1 MKKVFIL
8 IISLFIFTFSYTQEH
23 NYKVGE
29 FLKYRIHYGPLNA
42 GMSTIEVKESKIAGR
57 DHFHIIGKGWTTGVV
72 KTFFKVTDRYESHID
87 KGTGLPSKFIRKIDE
102 GGYTKD
108 KELVFNHSSKQVF
121 VNDKKHNKTR
131 YIDFKEKNI
140 QDMISAFY
148 YLRDYDTSNMGIGDE
163 INIKIFMDEEEYALK
178 LKILG
183 KEYKRIKNI
192 GEIECLKIRPYVV
205 SGRVFKEK
213 ESVTVWVTNDRNHIP
228 VQIKASLAV
237 GSLKA
242 DLVEYKNL
250 KNTLVFK

>member
-8 IISLFIFTFSYTQEH
+8 VISLFIFTSYEAQEH

-29 FLKYRIHYGPLNA
+29 FLKYKIHYGPLNA
-42 GMSTIEVKESKIAGR
+42 GISTIEIKESKIGSR
-57 DHFHIIGKGWTTGVV
+57 DHFHIIGKGWTTGIV
-72 KTFFKVTDRYESHID
+72 KTFFKVVDRYESYID

-102 GGYTKD
+102 GGYIKD
-108 KELVFNHSSKQVF
+108 KELIFNHSSKQVF
-121 VNDKKHNKTR
+121 INNKKHKKTH
-131 YIDFKEKNI
+131 YINFKENNI

-148 YLRDYDTSNMGIGDE
+148 YLRDYDTSKMKAGEQID
-163 INIKIFMDEEEYALK
+163 IKIFMDEEEYTLK

-183 KEYKRIKNI
+183 REYKQIKNI
-192 GEIECLKIRPYVV
+192 GNIECLKIRPYVA

-228 VQIKASLAV
+228 VEIKASLAV

-242 DLVEYKNL
+242 SLIEYKNL
-250 KNTLVFK
+250 KHTLVFK

>member
-1 MKKVFIL
+1 MKKIVIF
-8 IISLFIFTFSYTQEH
+8 IISFFAFIHYHAQQH
-23 NYKVGE
+23 NYKAGE

-42 GMSTIEVKESKIAGR
+42 GISTIEVKNAKIAGR
-57 DHFHIIGKGWTTGVV
+57 DHFHIVGKGWTTGVV
-72 KTFFKVTDRYESHID
+72 KTFFKVSDRYESYID
-87 KGTGLPSKFIRKIDE
+87 KKTGLPTKFIRKIDE

-121 VNDKKHNKTR
+121 VNNKKHKKTQ
-131 YIDFKEKNI
+131 YIRFKDKNI

-148 YLRDYDTSNMGIGDE
+148 YLRDYDTSKMKTGDV
-163 INIKIFMDEEEYALK
+163 INIKIFMDEEEFALK

-183 KEYKRIKNI
+183 REYKKIKNI
-192 GEIECLKIRPYVV
+192 GKVKCLKIRPYVI

-242 DLVEYKNL
+242 DLMEYKNL
-250 KNTLVFK
+250 KNTIVFK

>member
-1 MKKVFIL
+1 MKKVFVF
-8 IISLFIFTFSYTQEH
+8 IISCFLCVCNYAQEH

-42 GMSTIEVKESKIAGR
+42 GISTIEVKESKLAR
-57 DHFHIIGKGWTTGVV
+57 KDHFHIIGKGWTTGVV
-72 KTFFKVTDRYESHID
+72 KTFFKVKDRYESYID
-87 KGTGLPSKFIRKIDE
+87 KETGLPSKFIRKIDE

-108 KELVFNHSSKQVF
+108 KELLFYHSLKQVF
-121 VNDKKHNKTR
+121 VNDKKHKNTQYINIKDNK
-131 YIDFKEKNI
+131 I

-148 YLRDYDTSNMGIGDE
+148 YLRDYDTSNMGAGDE
-163 INIKIFMDEEEYALK
+163 INIKIFMDEEEFALK

-183 KEYKRIKNI
+183 KEYKKIKSI
-192 GEIECLKIRPYVV
+192 GSIECLKIRPYVV

-213 ESVTVWVTNDRNHIP
+213 ESVTIWVTNDRNHIP

>member
-1 MKKVFIL
+1 MKKVVAF
-8 IISLFIFTFSYTQEH
+8 IISFFAFIYCSAQEH
-23 NYKVGE
+23 NYKIGE

-42 GMSTIEVKESKIAGR
+42 GISTIEVKNAKIAGR
-57 DHFHIIGKGWTTGVV
+57 NHFHIVGKGWTTGVV
-72 KTFFKVTDRYESHID
+72 KTFFKVSDRYESYID
-87 KGTGLPSKFIRKIDE
+87 KKTGLPTKFIRKIDE

-121 VNDKKHNKTR
+121 VNNKKHRKTQ
-131 YIDFKEKNI
+131 YIRFKDKNI

-148 YLRDYDTSNMGIGDE
+148 YLRDYDTSKMKTGDV
-163 INIKIFMDEEEYALK
+163 INIKIFMDEEELALK

-183 KEYKRIKNI
+183 REYKKIKNI
-192 GEIECLKIRPYVV
+192 GKVECLKIRPYVI

-228 VQIKASLAV
+228 VQIRASLAV

-242 DLVEYKNL
+242 DLMEYKNL
-250 KNTLVFK
+250 KNTIVFK